1 MKCTWKSIAKRT
13 AVLLTV
19 CGVSVAA
26 IYFGGTRIRQAV
38 STMAMPEEEPPIII
52 LDAGHGGMDGGC
64 SSVNGVPEK
73 GINLHILLCLRDLLQ
88 MEGYTVEVTRDTDR
102 SIHDDGIEGI
112 ASQKSSDMDN
122 RLELFN
128 RYDNAI
134 CISIHQNQSTD
145 PAYSGAQMCYS
156 DNVRGSGALA
166 QTLQDT
172 FVAQL
177 QPENTREIKQC
188 GKELYL
194 CYFSENPTV
203 MVECG
208 FLSNPEEAALLET
221 EEYQQQVAFT
231 VFAGLNQY
239 LNGTK

>member
-134 CISIHQNQSTD
+134 CISIHQNQFTD
-145 PAYSGAQMCYS
+145 PAYSGAQMFYS

-177 QPENTREIKQC
+177 QPERSSSAERNCTCAISARILPSWWSADSSPIRRRLRCWKRRSISSRWRSRC
-188 GKELYL
+188 
-194 CYFSENPTV
+194 SPD
-203 MVECG
+203 
-208 FLSNPEEAALLET
+208 
-221 EEYQQQVAFT
+221 
-231 VFAGLNQY
+231 
-239 LNGTK
+239 

>member
-38 STMAMPEEEPPIII
+38 STMAMPEKEPPIII

-102 SIHDDGIEGI
+102 SIHDDTIVCGEG
-112 ASQKSSDMDN
+112 A
-122 RLELFN
+122 
-128 RYDNAI
+128 
-134 CISIHQNQSTD
+134 
-145 PAYSGAQMCYS
+145 
-156 DNVRGSGALA
+156 
-166 QTLQDT
+166 
-172 FVAQL
+172 
-177 QPENTREIKQC
+177 
-188 GKELYL
+188 
-194 CYFSENPTV
+194 
-203 MVECG
+203 
-208 FLSNPEEAALLET
+208 
-221 EEYQQQVAFT
+221 
-231 VFAGLNQY
+231 
-239 LNGTK
+239 

>member
-1 MKCTWKSIAKRT
+1 
-13 AVLLTV
+13 
-19 CGVSVAA
+19 
-26 IYFGGTRIRQAV
+26 
-38 STMAMPEEEPPIII
+38 
-52 LDAGHGGMDGGC
+52 
-64 SSVNGVPEK
+64 
-73 GINLHILLCLRDLLQ
+73 

-134 CISIHQNQSTD
+134 CISIHQNQFTD
-145 PAYSGAQMCYS
+145 PAYSGAQMFYS

-203 MVECG
+203 MEECG

>member
-134 CISIHQNQSTD
+134 RTSSPIRRIPAHRCSIRITS
-145 PAYSGAQMCYS
+145 
-156 DNVRGSGALA
+156 
-166 QTLQDT
+166 
-172 FVAQL
+172 
-177 QPENTREIKQC
+177 
-188 GKELYL
+188 
-194 CYFSENPTV
+194 
-203 MVECG
+203 
-208 FLSNPEEAALLET
+208 EAAVRWRRPCKIPLWRSSSRRTPERSSSAEKNCTCAISARILPSWWS
-221 EEYQQQVAFT
+221 ADSSPIRRR
-231 VFAGLNQY
+231 LHCWKRRSISSRWR
-239 LNGTK
+239 LRCSPD